1 MLYLGQ
7 VLETGHSFWPAKY
20 KGLTFY
26 PTRKNVSPPMGNIP
40 MRKPCPHLWGTSS
53 VEKTSVPTGGPHK
66 AGILGTQY
74 PLMPDAHTNASQLHN
89 SSQRTLRSSHL
100 AQGRAPS
107 NMAHM
112 TTRLKA
118 VAKLLIPI
126 LQLFKQI
133 KCSHEL
139 DNQELPY
146 KGENC

>member
-1 MLYLGQ
+1 MCYTWVKSWRLGILSGQ
-7 VLETGHSFWPAKY
+7 QSTKASLSTQRGRRVPTYGE
-20 KGLTFY
+20 Y
-26 PTRKNVSPPMGNIP
+26 PNEEAMSPPMGHILGREDTCSHRRATQSRHP
-40 MRKPCPHLWGTSS
+40 
-53 VEKTSVPTGGPHK
+53 GGPV
-66 AGILGTQY
+66 
-74 PLMPDAHTNASQLHN
+74 PLMPDAHTNASQLRN

-118 VAKLLIPI
+118 AAKLLIPI